1 MALLQPSGALRQ
13 IVYCYTHVSTLRP
26 LNPSE
31 NPPTRTMADVLQ
43 KKLQSEVEKYK
54 VMQKGKLSNN
64 FFFDYTKLDIQETNI
79 NTKVANQ
86 HLHF

>member
-1 MALLQPSGALRQ
+1 
-13 IVYCYTHVSTLRP
+13 
-26 LNPSE
+26 
-31 NPPTRTMADVLQ
+31 MADVLQ